1 MAQQG
6 LFTQGPSVQD
16 LLTQR
21 NKRAGDLQQQLM
33 MQAAQG
39 ARNPAKMRAVSLLGS
54 SLGRALAGGM
64 GGQDKQREALAA
76 QEASQA
82 ALVTEYAQ
90 AASGTDAAAMYTS
103 AQNLMNTGDPRAIQ
117 MGSQLLQRADQLKDA
132 TAQIEATKK
141 KEREETLQ
149 VSWEKEALE
158 NRAATVGAKLAT
170 SHPNTS
176 TLLLS
181 GDATEADVTAA
192 VKLLDKKNTTGDN
205 KVSVAVE
212 NQAAMTNRRIELDK
226 ALANKEITE
235 DQHRVRLAT
244 SRSLFG
250 GGVDPRRK
258 QVEMSNAN
266 SMTAVLTASSES
278 NGNAS
283 VDIKR
288 YQQSLAILDT
298 GIYTGTGA
306 DAIQAFRKFGIL
318 MGVVGEDTIIDAAN
332 IEQFRSNALESA
344 LKYVQQTSGA
354 ISEKEM
360 ALFQAAA
367 QGLDKT
373 PEANRLLIKTA
384 MRVAQWQKDRDLALN
399 TWHSDNV
406 TKNPS
411 GSTAKV
417 YMAKWEK
424 ENELD
429 LASVITDLNA
439 SKSGGV
445 IQSQSLMDSLTPEQK
460 KLYGIV
466 E

>member
-1 MAQQG
+1 MATQQG
-6 LFTQGPSVQD
+6 LFTQGPSVED

-21 NKRAGDLQQQLM
+21 NQRAGDLQQQLM

-39 ARNPAKMRAVSLLGS
+39 ARSPAKMQAASLLGS

-64 GGQDKQREALAA
+64 DKGEDKQMEKLKAANASQEAMQQQYGEVMGKGTPEQRLAFGQSLISNNYTKEGAQIVLQARKDIEDKTAVDLKQREANIALA
-76 QEASQA
+76 
-82 ALVTEYAQ
+82 
-90 AASGTDAAAMYTS
+90 
-103 AQNLMNTGDPRAIQ
+103 
-117 MGSQLLQRADQLKDA
+117 
-132 TAQIEATKK
+132 
-141 KEREETLQ
+141 
-149 VSWEKEALE
+149 WEKEALE
-158 NRAATVGAKLAT
+158 NRATSVGEKLAT

-176 TLLLS
+176 KLLLS
-181 GDATEADVTAA
+181 GDATAADVTSA
-192 VKLLDKKNTTGDN
+192 VKLLDKTKTGAGGG
-205 KVSVAVE
+205 VSTAVE
-212 NQAAMTNRRIELDK
+212 NQAAMTNRRKELDE
-226 ALANKEITE
+226 ALASGAITE

-266 SMTAVLTASSES
+266 SMTKVLTASDEA
-278 NGNAS
+278 NGNAT

-306 DAIQAFRKFGIL
+306 DSIQAFRKFGIL
-318 MGVVGEDTIIDAAN
+318 MGVVGENTTIDAAN

-399 TWHSDNV
+399 SWHSENA

-411 GSTAKV
+411 GSSAKV
-417 YMAKWEK
+417 HMAKWEK
-424 ENELD
+424 DNELD
-429 LASVITDLNA
+429 LAGVITDLNA

-445 IQSQSLMDSLTPEQK
+445 VQSQTLIDTLTDEQK
-460 KLYGIV
+460 KTYGIV
-466 E
+466 D

>member
-1 MAQQG
+1 MGG
-6 LFTQGPSVQD
+6 LFTSNTSVQD
-16 LLTQR
+16 LLDQR
-21 NKRAGDLQQQLM
+21 NKRSTNLQQQLM
-33 MQAAQG
+33 QQASQG
-39 ARNPAKMRAVSLLGS
+39 ARDPAKAQAISMLGS
-54 SLGRALAGGM
+54 TFGRALAGNVSGGDERMEKLKAEQEQQSNMQAQFGEVM
-64 GGQDKQREALAA
+64 GKGSPEQRLAFGQSLIQNNYAQEGSQIILQARKEIEDKEAADLKQREADIALAW
-76 QEASQA
+76 
-82 ALVTEYAQ
+82 
-90 AASGTDAAAMYTS
+90 D
-103 AQNLMNTGDPRAIQ
+103 
-117 MGSQLLQRADQLKDA
+117 
-132 TAQIEATKK
+132 
-141 KEREETLQ
+141 
-149 VSWEKEALE
+149 KEALE
-158 NRAATVGAKLAT
+158 TRATTVGEKLAT

-176 TLLLS
+176 KLLLS
-181 GDATEADVTAA
+181 GDATAADVTAA
-192 VKLLDKKNTTGDN
+192 VKLLDKKKTGVN
-205 KVSVAVE
+205 GGVSTAVE
-212 NQAAMTNRRIELDK
+212 NQAAMTNRRKELDA
-226 ALANKEITE
+226 ALASGAITE

-266 SMTAVLTASSES
+266 SMTKVLTASDEA
-278 NGNAS
+278 NGNAT

-306 DAIQAFRKFGIL
+306 DSIQAFRKFGIL
-318 MGVVGEDTIIDAAN
+318 MGVVGENTTIDAAN

-399 TWHSDNV
+399 SWHSENA

-411 GSTAKV
+411 GSSAKV

-424 ENELD
+424 TNELD
-429 LASVITDLNA
+429 LAGVITDLNA

-445 IQSQSLMDSLTPEQK
+445 VQSQTLIDTLTDEQK
-460 KLYGIV
+460 KTYGIV
-466 E
+466 D

>member
-1 MAQQG
+1 MGG
-6 LFTQGPSVQD
+6 LFTNNTAVQD
-16 LLTQR
+16 LLDQR
-21 NKRAGDLQQQLM
+21 NKRSTDLQQQLM
-33 MQAAQG
+33 QQASQG
-39 ARNPAKMRAVSLLGS
+39 ARDPAKAQAISMLGS
-54 SLGRALAGGM
+54 TFGRALASNVGDGDDRMEKLKAEEAQQLAMQQQFGEVM
-64 GGQDKQREALAA
+64 GKGTPEQRLAFGQSLMNNNFSQEGSQIILQARKEIEDKAAIDLKQREDAL
-76 QEASQA
+76 
-82 ALVTEYAQ
+82 
-90 AASGTDAAAMYTS
+90 D
-103 AQNLMNTGDPRAIQ
+103 
-117 MGSQLLQRADQLKDA
+117 
-132 TAQIEATKK
+132 
-141 KEREETLQ
+141 
-149 VSWEKEALE
+149 VSWKKEALD
-158 NRAATVGAKLAT
+158 NRATNIGTKLAA

-176 TLLLS
+176 KLLLS
-181 GDATEADVTAA
+181 GDATEADVNAA
-192 VKLLDKKNTTGDN
+192 VKLLDKKTTGTDG

-212 NQAAMTNRRIELDK
+212 NQAAMTLRRKELDA

-235 DQHRVRLAT
+235 EQHRVRLAT
-244 SRSLFG
+244 SRSIFNG
-250 GGVDPRRK
+250 GQDPRART
-258 QVEMSNAN
+258 VEMAN
-266 SMTAVLTASSES
+266 SNSMAAVLTTSSES

-306 DAIQAFRKFGIL
+306 DSIQAFRKFGIL
-318 MGVVGEDTIIDAAN
+318 MGVVDKETIIDAAN

-399 TWHSDNV
+399 SWHSENAK
-406 TKNPS
+406 KNPS

-424 ENELD
+424 ANELD

-439 SKSGGV
+439 SKSGTV
-445 IQSQSLMDSLTPEQK
+445 VQSQALIDTLTDEQK
-460 KLYGIV
+460 KKYGISY
-466 E
+466 

>member
-1 MAQQG
+1 MGG
-6 LFTQGPSVQD
+6 LFTSNTSVQD
-16 LLTQR
+16 LLDQR
-21 NKRAGDLQQQLM
+21 NKRSTNLQQQLM
-33 MQAAQG
+33 QQASQG
-39 ARNPAKMRAVSLLGS
+39 ARDPAKAQAISMLGS
-54 SLGRALAGGM
+54 TFGRALAGNVSGGDERMEKLKAEQEQQSNMQAQFGEVM
-64 GGQDKQREALAA
+64 GKGSPEQRLAFGQSLIQNNYAQEGSQIILQARKEIEDKEAADLKQREADIALAW
-76 QEASQA
+76 
-82 ALVTEYAQ
+82 
-90 AASGTDAAAMYTS
+90 D
-103 AQNLMNTGDPRAIQ
+103 
-117 MGSQLLQRADQLKDA
+117 
-132 TAQIEATKK
+132 
-141 KEREETLQ
+141 
-149 VSWEKEALE
+149 KEALE
-158 NRAATVGAKLAT
+158 TRATTVGEKLAT

-176 TLLLS
+176 KLLLS
-181 GDATEADVTAA
+181 GDATAADVTAA
-192 VKLLDKKNTTGDN
+192 VKLLDKKKTGVN
-205 KVSVAVE
+205 GGVSTAVE
-212 NQAAMTNRRIELDK
+212 NQAAMTNRRKELDA
-226 ALANKEITE
+226 ALAAGHITE

-266 SMTAVLTASSES
+266 SMTKVLTASSEA
-278 NGNAS
+278 NGNAT

-298 GIYTGTGA
+298 GIYTGTSA
-306 DAIQAFRKFGIL
+306 EAIQTFRKFGIL
-318 MGVVGEDTIIDAAN
+318 MGVVGENTIIDAAH

-373 PEANRLLIKTA
+373 PEANRLLINTA

-399 TWHSDNV
+399 TWHSENA

-411 GSTAKV
+411 GSAAKV

-424 ENELD
+424 TNELD
-429 LASVITDLNA
+429 LAGVITDLNA

-445 IQSQSLMDSLTPEQK
+445 VKSQVLLDDLTPEQK
-460 KLYGIV
+460 KEFNL
-466 E
+466 